1 MEESKEPVWRDI
13 WQEII
18 RASGIDLRNG
28 DHCFSEFQKIE
39 EKYPNDKMILFEKAI
54 AYEIIGDKDSAK
66 KYYTEAADENTGLPV
81 KHWRKR
87 AKYFLDRIEKRGCTE
102 TTDLNPLESF
112 EQNQWNVYFNIH
124 SYYYLD
130 SYIRYLAISSVSRLY
145 SEPAMAIVIFR
156 TCLEIGL
163 WTYFEKDCQKFNKIW
178 QTNNKSN
185 ETIRLNDLLN
195 NLHKSGKLQ
204 NFNNEYTAYKKT
216 QHEGN
221 VAAHPGKII
230 GNEKP
235 FYYSDD
241 DLFFVLD
248 YFNQTLRFL
257 NERAKNNK

>member
-1 MEESKEPVWRDI
+1 MDESKEPAWRDI

-18 RASGIDLRNG
+18 KATGEDLRNK
-28 DHCFSEFQKIE
+28 DKELNTLQEIE
-39 EKYPNDKMILFEKAI
+39 KKYPNDKMILFEKAI
-54 AYEIIGDKDSAK
+54 AYEIIGDKDNAK
-66 KYYTEAADENTGLPV
+66 KYYTEASDENTGLPV

-87 AKYFLDRIEKRGCTE
+87 AKYFLDRIEKRGCSE
-102 TTDLNPLESF
+102 TTDLNPLESC

-145 SEPAMAIVIFR
+145 SEPSMAIVIFR

-163 WTYFEKDCQKFNKIW
+163 WTYFENDCQKFNEIW
-178 QTNNKSN
+178 QKKNKK
-185 ETIRLNDLLN
+185 TWRIGLDDLLTN
-195 NLHKSGKLQ
+195 MHENGTLKK
-204 NFNNEYTAYKKT
+204 FNNEYTAYDKIR
-216 QHEGN
+216 HEGN
-221 VAAHPGKII
+221 IAAHPGKINK
-230 GNEKP
+230 NEKP
-235 FYYSDD
+235 FRYNND